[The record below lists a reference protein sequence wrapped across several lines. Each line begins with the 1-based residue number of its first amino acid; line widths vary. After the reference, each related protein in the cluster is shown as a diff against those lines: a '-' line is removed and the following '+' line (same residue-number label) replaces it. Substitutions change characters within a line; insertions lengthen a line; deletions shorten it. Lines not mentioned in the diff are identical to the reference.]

1 MPPGHIPPRP
11 RPKHCRDEQI
21 GKTRDPLCHKQSQT
35 VAELLAN
42 ACKNCGR
49 PFTPEGLLGD
59 SAPMG
64 GGQDA

>member
-1 MPPGHIPPRP
+1 MPLLGPRPSP

-21 GKTRDPLCHKQSQT
+21 GKTRERLCHKQSQS

-49 PFTPEGLLGD
+49 PFTPEGLIGGETPPEGG
-59 SAPMG
+59 SA
-64 GGQDA
+64 